1 MPQCVRSNVV
11 LTNTV
16 NKLWSNAV
24 AMRTRAVY
32 ETGYNHFKTFLLL
45 NGVNLNGNKLPPIS
59 EELLIYFVSHCFQIL
74 KLQYSTI
81 KLYICG
87 IRYMCLKDNIPSPF
101 QSSDK
106 DHKSMVRLSLFLKS
120 VKRSQKQS
128 VRPRFPITS
137 DILKQMCVKLKRGF
151 FSEFID
157 LMLETVCIVAFH
169 GFLRCGEFTVDNASN
184 FDSESNLCVSDV
196 TFYEDFAI
204 LHLKQSKTDPF
215 RKGIDIQLHRLNN
228 ILCPY
233 TTLKHYLQMRSVKG
247 KCELS
252 DPLFINENFSALER
266 KYFITNLKFL
276 LEACGYKAEL
286 YNGHSFRIGAATS
299 AGKAHVEDHLIKTLG
314 RWSSDSYC
322 RYIRTDKSSIKNA
335 QQQICNN

>member
-1 MPQCVRSNVV
+1 
-11 LTNTV
+11 
-16 NKLWSNAV
+16 
-24 AMRTRAVY
+24 
-32 ETGYNHFKTFLLL
+32 
-45 NGVNLNGNKLPPIS
+45 
-59 EELLIYFVSHCFQIL
+59 
-74 KLQYSTI
+74 
-81 KLYICG
+81 
-87 IRYMCLKDNIPSPF
+87 MCLKDNISSPF

-233 TTLKHYLQMRSVKG
+233 TTLKHNLQIRSVKG

-266 KYFITNLKFL
+266 KFFITNLK
-276 LEACGYKAEL
+276 
-286 YNGHSFRIGAATS
+286 RIF
-299 AGKAHVEDHLIKTLG
+299 
-314 RWSSDSYC
+314 
-322 RYIRTDKSSIKNA
+322 IRSLRIPSRAI
-335 QQQICNN
+335 